1 MVGAIAAQDL
11 TAPERGAGTLNRDE
25 TTQVVKRALPNETAC
40 DELIQLIKDNGR
52 WVEMEVPEEVG
63 QPA

>member
-1 MVGAIAAQDL
+1 MTVGASA
-11 TAPERGAGTLNRDE
+11 APEHCAGTPNRE
-25 TTQVVKRALPNETAC
+25 GPRQVVKRAIPNETAC